1 MTYVIECI
9 LVVLMC
15 WAHQVVIFGKLLNI
29 FLGMAKSRHYKVSN
43 INGEK
48 SNIDK
53 IYAIFILCNT
63 KDQR

>member
-1 MTYVIECI
+1 
-9 LVVLMC
+9 MC
-15 WAHQVVIFGKLLNI
+15 WAHQVLIFGKLLSI

-53 IYAIFILCNT
+53 NIRHFYFLQYKGSEIKTGVNDI
-63 KDQR
+63 KI